1 MSVACRRNSAPLAL
15 LIAPT
20 LLTSLLLTQTPL
32 LAQTPGQTRER
43 PAATETPEERP
54 SGGPAPRTSPAA
66 AMAEPD
72 SITEGTV
79 TVGGQSIAY
88 RAVAGTITVGATEP
102 QDATLGLDGKP
113 LPDAGIRAPENPADA
128 PPTARMFY
136 AAYFKK
142 DAPAAQR
149 PITFIYN
156 GGPGSPTMWLH
167 MGTFGPKRIVT
178 PDTQHQEGAP
188 YAIVPNEYS
197 LLDVSDVVFI
207 DAPGTG
213 LSRTFGRNKGE
224 AFYGIDADGHAFER
238 FIRRFISKYDRW
250 NSPKYLFGES
260 YGTPRS
266 AVLAADLRSVD
277 LNGIILL
284 SQILSFDNSVDGPNA
299 NPGVDQAYA
308 LALPT
313 YAATAWY
320 HHKLPNQPPALKP
333 FLAEVEKYAL
343 GEYMTALLQGSELP
357 EAQRQQVAEKL
368 HSYIGLPVDYL
379 LRSDLRVIGS
389 NFSKE
394 LKIDE
399 DISTGRLDSRYQG
412 PSLDPMSEGTGY
424 DPQSDAITSAWNTA
438 VNQYLH
444 NDLKYARQD
453 TYLLSGRDGGTDF
466 SWNMTHR
473 PPGRGGYPGG
483 GGAGTTE
490 TGANVMPDLAYRM
503 KLNPKMKVM
512 LAGGYYDLA
521 TPYFEGIYE
530 MHHLPMPRALQSNIS
545 YHYYEAGHM
554 IYVREDILKQF
565 HADVAA
571 FIKSTENSR

>member
-1 MSVACRRNSAPLAL
+1 MLSAWRNRIALFCLAPLAA
-15 LIAPT
+15 IAFTVSAQEPA
-20 LLTSLLLTQTPL
+20 TP
-32 LAQTPGQTRER
+32 AV
-43 PAATETPEERP
+43 
-54 SGGPAPRTSPAA
+54 PAA
-66 AMAEPD
+66 APATAPQERGARGGGGAAASAPGITPD

-88 RAVAGTITVGATEP
+88 RAIAGTITVGATEP
-102 QDATLGLDGKP
+102 QDSTLGFDGKP
-113 LPDAGIRAPENPADA
+113 LPDSGLKADAPDA

-142 DAPAAQR
+142 DAPAQHR

-178 PDTQHQEGAP
+178 PDTQHQVGGP
-188 YAIVPNEYS
+188 YQIVSNEDS

-213 LSRTFGRNKGE
+213 LSRTFGRGKAE
-224 AFYGIDADGHAFER
+224 AFYGVDGDGHAFER
-238 FIRRFISKYDRW
+238 FIRRFLSKYNRW
-250 NSPKYLFGES
+250 NSPKYIFGES

-266 AVLAADLRSVD
+266 AVLAADLRNVD
-277 LNGIILL
+277 LNGVILL
-284 SQILSFDNSVDGPNA
+284 SQILSFDNSVDGPTA

-313 YAATAWY
+313 MAASAWY
-320 HHKLPNQPPALKP
+320 HHKLSPQPPALKP

-343 GEYMTALLQGSELP
+343 GEYMTALLQGSELS
-357 EAQRQQVAEKL
+357 EAQEKAVAEKL

-379 LRSDLRVIGS
+379 IRANLRVQGGE
-389 NFSKE
+389 FSKE
-394 LKIDE
+394 LKINE
-399 DISTGRLDSRYQG
+399 GISVGRLDTRYEG
-412 PSLDPMSEGTGY
+412 PDLDPRSQATSY
-424 DPQSDAITSAWNTA
+424 DPQSDAITSPWNTA
-438 VNQYLH
+438 INEYLH
-444 NDLKYARQD
+444 NDLKYATQD
-453 TYLLSGRDGGTDF
+453 TYLLSGRDSGNDF

-473 PPGRGGYPGG
+473 PPGRGGFGGG
-483 GGAGTTE
+483 GGAAGTVE

-530 MHHLPMPRALQSNIS
+530 MHHLPMPKSLQANIS

-565 HADVAA
+565 HNDVAA
-571 FIKSTENSR
+571 FIKATENPK

>member
-1 MSVACRRNSAPLAL
+1 MPLAQRVRTLLVCLPVTALAVMFGQQPATPSESAPPAV
-15 LIAPT
+15 APPSSAAQAVSVRDNAPPT
-20 LLTSLLLTQTPL
+20 TPV
-32 LAQTPGQTRER
+32 PG
-43 PAATETPEERP
+43 
-54 SGGPAPRTSPAA
+54 SPA
-66 AMAEPD
+66 D
-72 SITEGTV
+72 STTEGTV
-79 TVGGQSIAY
+79 TVGGQQIAY
-88 RAVAGTITVGATEP
+88 RAVAGTITVGATDP
-102 QDATLGLDGKP
+102 QDATIGFDGKP
-113 LPDAGIRAPENPADA
+113 LPNSGVKADATDA

-136 AAYFKK
+136 AAYFRK
-142 DAPAAQR
+142 DAAPERR
-149 PITFIYN
+149 PVTFIYN

-188 YAIVPNEYS
+188 YSIVPNEYS

-213 LSRTFGRNKGE
+213 LSRTFGKGKTE
-224 AFYGIDADGHAFER
+224 AFYGVDADGHAFER
-238 FIRRFISKYDRW
+238 FIRRFLSKYNRW

-284 SQILSFDNSVDGPNA
+284 SQILSFDNSVDGPTA

-313 YAATAWY
+313 MAATAWF
-320 HHKLPNQPPALKP
+320 HHKLSNQPPDLKA
-333 FLAEVEKYAL
+333 FLAEVEKFAL
-343 GEYMTALLQGSELP
+343 GDYMAALLKGSELP
-357 EAQRQQVAEKL
+357 DAERRAVAEKL
-368 HSYIGLPVDYL
+368 HGYIGLPVDYL
-379 LRSDLRVIGS
+379 IRSELRVQGGE
-389 NFSKE
+389 FSE
-394 LKIDE
+394 RLRYDE
-399 DISTGRLDSRYQG
+399 GISVGRLDTRYAG
-412 PSLDPMSEGTGY
+412 PELDPLAQSTGY
-424 DPQSDAITSAWNTA
+424 DAQSAAITSAWNTA
-438 VNQYLH
+438 INHYVH
-444 NDLKYARQD
+444 NDLKYATQD
-453 TYLLSGRDGGTDF
+453 TYLLSGRDGGEF

-473 PPGRGGYPGG
+473 PPGRGAGGPGG
-483 GGAGTTE
+483 APGAVE

-503 KLNPKMKVM
+503 KLNPHMKVM

-530 MHHLPMPRALQSNIS
+530 MHHLPMPRTLQSNIS

-571 FIKSTENSR
+571 FIRSTENGH

>member
-1 MSVACRRNSAPLAL
+1 MGGGDSV
-15 LIAPT
+15 
-20 LLTSLLLTQTPL
+20 
-32 LAQTPGQTRER
+32 
-43 PAATETPEERP
+43 
-54 SGGPAPRTSPAA
+54 
-66 AMAEPD
+66 
-72 SITEGTV
+72 TEGTV
-79 TVGGQSIAY
+79 VVGGQSIAY
-88 RAVAGTITVGATEP
+88 RAVAGTITVGGTDP
-102 QDATLGLDGKP
+102 QDATLGFDGKP
-113 LPDAGIRAPENPADA
+113 LPDSGIKAPERAEDA

-136 AAYFKK
+136 VAYFRK
-142 DAPAAQR
+142 DAPAAHR
-149 PITFIYN
+149 PVVFAYN

-167 MGTFGPKRIVT
+167 MGTFGPKRVVV
-178 PDTQHQEGAP
+178 PDTEHQEGAP
-188 YAIVPNEYS
+188 YKLVSNEYS
-197 LLDVSDVVFI
+197 LLDVADVVFI

-213 LSRTFGRNKGE
+213 MSRTFGKGKAE
-224 AFYGIDADGHAFER
+224 AFYGVDGDAHAFER
-238 FIRRFISKYDRW
+238 FIRRFLSKYDRW

-320 HHKLPNQPPALKP
+320 YHKLPNQPAALKP

-343 GEYMTALLQGSELP
+343 GEYMTALLKGSELSDADKLAV
-357 EAQRQQVAEKL
+357 AQKL
-368 HSYIGLPVDYL
+368 HGYIGLPVDYL
-379 LRSDLRVIGS
+379 VKSDLRVIGS
-389 NFSKE
+389 AFTKE
-394 LKIDE
+394 LRVDE
-399 DISTGRLDSRYQG
+399 GMTVGRLDTRFAG
-412 PSLDPMSEGTGY
+412 PDIDPMAANGAY

-438 VNQYLH
+438 INEYLH
-444 NDLKYARQD
+444 NDLKYAKQD
-453 TYLLSGRDGGTDF
+453 TYLMSARDGGEF
-466 SWNMTHR
+466 SWNMNHR
-473 PPGRGGYPGG
+473 PPGRGGAGG
-483 GGAGTTE
+483 GGSSE
-490 TGANVMPDLAYRM
+490 QGANVMPDLAYRM
-503 KLNPKMKVM
+503 KLNPKMKVL

-530 MHHLPMPRALQSNIS
+530 MHHLQMPNALQSNIS

-571 FIKSTENSR
+571 FIKATESGQ

>member
-1 MSVACRRNSAPLAL
+1 MAPALRMRLAAL
-15 LIAPT
+15 LCLGSLT
-20 LLTSLLLTQTPL
+20 LSAAC
-32 LAQTPGQTRER
+32 AQEPQS
-43 PAATETPEERP
+43 PKATD
-54 SGGPAPRTSPAA
+54 AA
-66 AMAEPD
+66 AKNPAGPSQIPAMPKD
-72 SITEGTV
+72 SETEGTV
-79 TVGGQSIAY
+79 RAGGQTVAY
-88 RAVAGTITVGATEP
+88 RAVAGTITVAGTDP
-102 QDATLGLDGKP
+102 QDATLGFDGKP
-113 LPDAGIRAPENPADA
+113 LPDSGIKPTDEA

-142 DAPAAQR
+142 DAPEASR

-178 PDTQHQEGAP
+178 PDTEHRTAGP
-188 YAIVPNEYS
+188 YQIVDNAET

-213 LSRTFGRNKGE
+213 LSRTFGKGKSE
-224 AFYGIDADGHAFER
+224 AFYGVDADGHAFER
-238 FIRRFISKYDRW
+238 FIRRFLSKYNRW

-266 AVLAADLRSVD
+266 AVLAADLRTVD

-284 SQILSFDNSVDGPNA
+284 SQILSFDNSADDPQD

-313 YAATAWY
+313 MAATAWF

-333 FLAEVEKYAL
+333 FLEEVQKYAL

-357 EAQRQQVAEKL
+357 EAQKRAVAEKL
-368 HSYIGLPVDYL
+368 HGYTGLPVAYL
-379 LRSDLRVIGS
+379 LKADLRVNGGE
-389 NFSKE
+389 FSKQLRAE
-394 LKIDE
+394 EGI
-399 DISTGRLDSRYQG
+399 TVGRLDTRYSG
-412 PSLDPMSEGTGY
+412 PDIDPLSQGTGY

-438 VNQYLH
+438 INSYLH
-444 NDLKYARQD
+444 NDMKYATQD
-453 TYLLSGRDGGTDF
+453 TYLLSARSGGEF
-466 SWNMTHR
+466 SWNLTHR
-473 PPGRGGYPGG
+473 PPGRGGGGAG
-483 GGAGTTE
+483 GGAGTVE

-503 KLNPKMKVM
+503 KLNPRMRVM

-521 TPYFEGIYE
+521 TPYYEGIYE
-530 MHHLPMPRALQSNIS
+530 MHHLPMPNSLQSNIT

-565 HADVAA
+565 HDDVAN
-571 FIKSTENSR
+571 FIRGTQKPN

>member
-1 MSVACRRNSAPLAL
+1 MLLARRIFRVARCLIALPALLSALAQQPSTPSESAPPAV
-15 LIAPT
+15 APP
-20 LLTSLLLTQTPL
+20 S
-32 LAQTPGQTRER
+32 AAGQ
-43 PAATETPEERP
+43 AV
-54 SGGPAPRTSPAA
+54 S
-66 AMAEPD
+66 
-72 SITEGTV
+72 
-79 TVGGQSIAY
+79 VGGQQIAY
-88 RAVAGTITVGATEP
+88 RAVAGTITVGATDP
-102 QDATLGLDGKP
+102 QDATLGFDGKP
-113 LPDAGIRAPENPADA
+113 LPTSGVKADAPDA

-142 DAPAAQR
+142 DAAPEHR
-149 PITFIYN
+149 PVTFIYN

-188 YAIVPNEYS
+188 YSIVPNEYS

-213 LSRTFGRNKGE
+213 LSRTFGKDKVQ
-224 AFYGIDADGHAFER
+224 AFYGVDADGHAFER
-238 FIRRFISKYDRW
+238 FIRRFLSKYNRW

-260 YGTPRS
+260 YGMPRS

-284 SQILSFDNSVDGPNA
+284 SQILSFDNSVDGPTA

-313 YAATAWY
+313 MAATAWF
-320 HHKLPNQPPALKP
+320 HHKLPTQPPDLKA

-343 GEYMTALLQGSELP
+343 GDYMTALLKGSELP
-357 EAQRQQVAEKL
+357 DAERRAVAEKL
-368 HSYIGLPVDYL
+368 HGYIGLPVDYL
-379 LRSDLRVIGS
+379 IRSDLRVQGGE
-389 NFSKE
+389 FSE
-394 LKIDE
+394 RLRYDE
-399 DISTGRLDSRYQG
+399 GISVGRLDTRYAG
-412 PSLDPMSEGTGY
+412 PELDPLSQSTGY
-424 DPQSDAITSAWNTA
+424 DAQSAAITSAWNTA
-438 VNQYLH
+438 INQYVH
-444 NDLKYARQD
+444 NDLKFATQD
-453 TYLLSGRDGGTDF
+453 TYLLSGRDGGEF

-473 PPGRGGYPGG
+473 PPGRGGGGPGG
-483 GGAGTTE
+483 APGTVE

-503 KLNPKMKVM
+503 KLNPHMKVM

-530 MHHLPMPRALQSNIS
+530 MHHLPMPRSLQSNIS

-571 FIKSTENSR
+571 FIRSTENGR